1 MYVSER
7 NQPKW
12 RQQPTTNFTYSVYR
26 TALAKVT
33 KQRPTFLVVPATG
46 DSDDRA
52 SADLGLA
59 LLKFWYSELK
69 TPKIVRKV
77 FAWVFTAGTGYINA
91 DWDPEAG
98 AVQEL
103 RVSHTAAD
111 GTVTDD
117 VPADED
123 GDPYLTEEG
132 TPDLKKAPHR
142 VGLGDV
148 RISSVD
154 PMWVRYNPEAESPDE
169 AEEWF
174 VGEPSSAIA
183 VAEQFDIDVSE
194 VDGAMDDELISVTDM
209 ITSAVAG
216 SGVVA
221 PFASGSDN
229 TQAKGKRTLL
239 LRYYR
244 KPCPDY
250 PEGRHWIQ
258 AGRKLVQK
266 ESGLPEGFWPPYV
279 AIQDTP
285 IPGQAHAIGMLQ
297 NVIGLNERINTID
310 GRIREANEVMGR
322 GGKWVVSPADQLMN
336 INSDPA
342 QVLISKGYADGKPP
356 VQVQPKGLP
365 PQIMEERNTVVRDLQ
380 VVSAMSEIAM
390 GQKPEGVDSGRG
402 LLTLQEATDSV
413 LGPTLEAMENGLAEV
428 GRRLLVL
435 AQRHYKEERTVKI
448 AGENGE
454 WQFRSFKGADL
465 TDGLDVQCQAGSSFP
480 WSKSARMDMIL
491 QLLGT
496 PAGQGLV
503 IDPATGKTNHIKL
516 AQLLNVGGIEALQS
530 DQDPDADE
538 IEREHAQF
546 ENGEQVE
553 IGFWQDHAAHWSGHA
568 DFLKRDR
575 ARFNRWSPEA
585 QKSFLDH
592 VKLTEQ
598 TIGTAMQQ
606 MAAGASA
613 MQGGGGAQP
622 PAGQPMPGVAPPQ
635 GAQDAGLTQGAG
647 PRLVPSDFAAAGAR

>member
-26 TALAKVT
+26 TALAKLT
-33 KQRPTFLVVPATG
+33 KQRPTFLVVPASG

-52 SADLGLA
+52 SAELGLS
-59 LLKFWYSELK
+59 LLKYWYAELK
-69 TPKIVRKV
+69 TPKTVRKML
-77 FAWVFTAGTGYINA
+77 AWVLTAGTGYINA
-91 DWDPEAG
+91 DWDTDAG
-98 AVQEL
+98 AIQDL
-103 RVSHTAAD
+103 KVSHTAQD

-123 GDPYLTEEG
+123 GNAYLDEAG
-132 TPDLKKAPHR
+132 APDMTKQPHR

-154 PMWVRYNPEAESPDE
+154 PMWVRYNPEAESPEE
-169 AEEWF
+169 AEEWL
-174 VGEPSSAIA
+174 VAEPSSVIA
-183 VAEQFDIDVSE
+183 VAEQFGLEVSE
-194 VDGAMDDELISVTDM
+194 VDGVMDDELISVTDM

-258 AGRKLVQK
+258 AGRKIVQP

-310 GRIREANEVMGR
+310 GRIREANETMAR
-322 GGKWVVSPADQLMN
+322 GGKWVVSPADQQLV
-336 INSDPA
+336 ITSDPA

-356 VQVQPKGLP
+356 VQTQPKGLP
-365 PQIMEERNTVVRDLQ
+365 PQITEERATVVRDLQ

-448 AGENGE
+448 AGENGQ

-496 PAGQGLV
+496 PVGLGLV
-503 IDPATGKTNHIKL
+503 VDPSTGKTNHIKL
-516 AQLLNVGGIEALQS
+516 SSLLNVGGIEAFQS

-546 ENGEQVE
+546 ENGENVE

-575 ARFNRWSPEA
+575 ARFDRWNPASQKAFLAHVQQTEA
-585 QKSFLDH
+585 
-592 VKLTEQ
+592 V
-598 TIGTAMQQ
+598 IGQAMGQMAQGAQAMQE
-606 MAAGASA
+606 
-613 MQGGGGAQP
+613 GGQQQP
-622 PAGQPMPGVAPPQ
+622 PQPMPGIAGPQ
-635 GAQDAGLTQGAG
+635 GQQDAGPSEAAG
-647 PRLVPSDFAAAGAR
+647 PRLMPSDFKAAGAR